1 MNYNVLN
8 LDNILIIN
16 INFNYVYSLVNISL

>member
-1 MNYNVLN
+1 MNNNMLN

-16 INFNYVYSLVNISL
+16 INFNYVYSLVNIPL